1 MLSDPLGVPLWLSVL
16 TLREK
21 ITQTPFGIW
30 EKCCCFG
37 LNQAGREALQ
47 TWDAG
52 TQWGRLLPIVQT
64 PHVPSTHRSS
74 PKLCASPAWFILLN
88 ITTHKGRQRLR
99 VAGPVCYHLES
110 LIASLI
116 IHAWPCSSSPFEK
129 PPGWQIA
136 QEGLLGPTI
145 M

>member
-64 PHVPSTHRSS
+64 DTPCPQHP
-74 PKLCASPAWFILLN
+74 PLLSK
-88 ITTHKGRQRLR
+88 T
-99 VAGPVCYHLES
+99 VCK
-110 LIASLI
+110 
-116 IHAWPCSSSPFEK
+116 PCLVYT
-129 PPGWQIA
+129 A
-136 QEGLLGPTI
+136 
-145 M
+145 